1 MVDPSFVRS
10 LHSALVHLYDPGEL
24 RKSPLV
30 PLLGVDGQPNPA
42 YALQRVLIEAIAAL
56 KPSADVPAQSNA
68 WRTYRVLF
76 HRFTEQCTQIEVAT
90 TLGLSERQLRRE
102 EHQAIR
108 LLAEYLWTHYGV
120 QLRMAAAAGS
130 RPDPEESEGVLQ
142 AATPS
147 REQELEWLRQSASGE
162 VADAAEAIQ
171 AALKTVAPLLNAA
184 HTRVTTCVPE
194 NVPRLAIPP
203 SVLRQ
208 ALLSILTACAR
219 LARGGE
225 LRLQV
230 RECERRIEVCIEP
243 SAAPAASTLPSTE
256 DAESLHMAAE
266 LVGLSGGTLTLTQ
279 AAPGHP
285 FAATLAVPAA
295 EQAAV
300 LVIDDNA
307 DTLRLFQRCL
317 TGTRYPFIGAQNPEL
332 ALELAERLRPRVI
345 VLDLM
350 LPGLDGWEM
359 LGRLRE
365 HPRTR
370 GVPIVVCSILPQ
382 EQLALTL
389 GAAAFIR
396 KPVSRAALL
405 SVLDQLVGQRLP
417 RLR

>member
-30 PLLGVDGQPNPA
+30 SLLGVDGRPNPTS
-42 YALQRVLIEAIAAL
+42 ALQRVLIEAIAAL
-56 KPSADVPAQSNA
+56 KPPADVPAQSNA
-68 WRTYRVLF
+68 WRAYRVLF
-76 HRFTEQCTQIEVAT
+76 HRFTEQCTQVEVAT

-108 LLAEYLWTHYGV
+108 LLAEHLWMHYGV
-120 QLRMAAAAGS
+120 QLRMATVASGRQEPAE
-130 RPDPEESEGVLQ
+130 PEATLQ

-147 REQELEWLRQSASGE
+147 REEELEWLRQSASGE
-162 VADAAEAIQ
+162 VADAVEAIQ
-171 AALKTVAPLLNAA
+171 AALKTAAPLLDAP
-184 HTRVTTCVPE
+184 HTRVTASAPE
-194 NVPRLAIPP
+194 NLPRLAIPP

-225 LRLQV
+225 LRLRV
-230 RECERRIEVCIEP
+230 CEGDRRVEIRVET
-243 SAAPAASTLPSTE
+243 SAAPAASALPCAE
-256 DAESLHMAAE
+256 DAESLRMAAE
-266 LVGLSGGTLTLTQ
+266 LVGLSGGTLALTH
-279 AAPGHP
+279 ATPGHP
-285 FAATLAVPAA
+285 FAATLSVPTA

-317 TGTRYPFIGAQNPEL
+317 AGTRYPFIGAQNPEH
-332 ALELAERLRPRVI
+332 ALELAERLRPRII

-396 KPVSRAALL
+396 KPVTRAALL